1 MIAEPWDIGPGGY
14 QLGNFPAPFLEWN
27 DRFRDDVR
35 CYWRGDDWKTGQL
48 ATALAGSS
56 DIFSRNGGRATRSV
70 NFLAAHDGFTLMDLV
85 SYQSK
90 HNEANGEA
98 NRDGHNENHSWN
110 NGVEGETA
118 DPDIRRH
125 RRDDVK
131 ALVSTL
137 FASRGSVMLTAGD
150 EGGRSQRG
158 NNNAYCQDNEITW
171 LDWKALDEEL
181 VAHTAFVSSLR
192 RRFPVFSESGFLNG
206 DGDVEWIS
214 LSGQPMTVGEWETP
228 GLATLGMLLSTGDRS
243 ARRDTRLAVLFNRSR
258 NRQLFTLPSAGGST
272 WRRLSA
278 PSARRTGDDRP
289 VVEPRSVAFFVEN

>member
-1 MIAEPWDIGPGGY
+1 
-14 QLGNFPAPFLEWN
+14 
-27 DRFRDDVR
+27 
-35 CYWRGDDWKTGQL
+35 
-48 ATALAGSS
+48 
-56 DIFSRNGGRATRSV
+56 
-70 NFLAAHDGFTLMDLV
+70 
-85 SYQSK
+85 
-90 HNEANGEA
+90 
-98 NRDGHNENHSWN
+98 
-110 NGVEGETA
+110 
-118 DPDIRRH
+118 
-125 RRDDVK
+125 
-131 ALVSTL
+131 
-137 FASRGSVMLTAGD
+137 MLTAGD

-192 RRFPVFSESGFLNG
+192 RRFPVFSESDFLNG

-278 PSARRTGDDRP
+278 PSARRTGDDTP